1 MPSEDGLQN
10 RPIALSREQVPEY
23 TSAPFTLPHPGVTPT
38 MALTEPQKRHLRKL
52 AHALKP
58 VIIVGGGGV
67 TAGVLQELD
76 STLEHHEL
84 LKVRVNA
91 IDRDARRAMV
101 EQLCAASRSEAV
113 QLIGHIAVLY
123 RRADKPRLQLP

>member
-1 MPSEDGLQN
+1 
-10 RPIALSREQVPEY
+10 
-23 TSAPFTLPHPGVTPT
+23 

-67 TAGVLQELD
+67 SAGLLQELD
-76 STLEHHEL
+76 GALAHHEL

-91 IDRDARRAMV
+91 VDRETRREMV
-101 EQLCAASRSEAV
+101 EQLCGASRSEVV
-113 QLIGHIAVLY
+113 QLIGHIVVLY
-123 RRADKPRLQLP
+123 RRAEEPRIQLP

>member
-1 MPSEDGLQN
+1 
-10 RPIALSREQVPEY
+10 
-23 TSAPFTLPHPGVTPT
+23 

-67 TAGVLQELD
+67 TAGLLQELD

-91 IDRDARRAMV
+91 IDRDARRALI
-101 EQLCAASRSEAV
+101 EQLCSASRSEAV

-123 RRADKPRLQLP
+123 RRADKPRLQLA